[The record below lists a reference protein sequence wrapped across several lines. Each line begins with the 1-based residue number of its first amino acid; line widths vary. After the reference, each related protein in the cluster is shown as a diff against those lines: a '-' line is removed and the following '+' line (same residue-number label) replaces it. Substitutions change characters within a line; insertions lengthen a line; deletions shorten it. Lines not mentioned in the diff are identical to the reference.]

1 MIYIYISYIYIYIYI
16 CVYILYIY
24 IIYIYIYIYIFILYI
39 YMYILYIYIIA
50 ASNIVSSTA
59 GLSLKYNNQMVRN
72 SKPAIAYYANT
83 ESTSSNLKNPFFPA
97 ELLKRQ

>member
-1 MIYIYISYIYIYIYI
+1 M

-24 IIYIYIYIYIFILYI
+24 IIYIYIYIFILYI

-83 ESTSSNLKNPFFPA
+83 ESASSNLKNPFFPA